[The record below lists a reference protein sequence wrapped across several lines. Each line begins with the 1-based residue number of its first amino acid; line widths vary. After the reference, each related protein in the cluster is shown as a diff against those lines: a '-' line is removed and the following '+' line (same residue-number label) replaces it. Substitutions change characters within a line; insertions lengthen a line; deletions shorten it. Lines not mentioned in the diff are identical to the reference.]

1 MSYGKITTTHKTN
14 NAMKTKT
21 IILAVAFL
29 LTGTSLF
36 AGNGEQVFR
45 KKVSNQIKY
54 PALKGEQVETEV
66 YVQFTVQ
73 PSGEIVIDTIAS
85 ESEEINAAI
94 AQQIKELK
102 VATTDSDVLGKTFYY
117 RFLLKVQ

>member
-1 MSYGKITTTHKTN
+1 
-14 NAMKTKT
+14 MKTKIVLT
-21 IILAVAFL
+21 AFLLL

-45 KKVSNQIKY
+45 KKISKQIRY
-54 PALKGEQVETEV
+54 PELKGEKVETEV

-73 PSGEIVIDTIAS
+73 LSGEIVIDTIAS
-85 ESEEINAAI
+85 ASDEINRAI
-94 AQQIKELK
+94 AQQIEDLK
-102 VATTDSDVLGKTFYY
+102 VDPADSEVTGKTFYY